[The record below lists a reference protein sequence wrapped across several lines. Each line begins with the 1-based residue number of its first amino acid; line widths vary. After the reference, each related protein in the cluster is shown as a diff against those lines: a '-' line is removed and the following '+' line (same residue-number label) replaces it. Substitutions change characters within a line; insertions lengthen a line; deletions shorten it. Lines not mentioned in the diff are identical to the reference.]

1 MTNRNSSLKAEQV
14 WLLLILLLGL
24 ALRLWGLGSWPW
36 EEDELYTLRDARAL
50 PFQVNRL
57 GDPGIAARPVY
68 YLLQHAL
75 LALLPP
81 TPLLLRLPALLF
93 GMAGL
98 VATWWVGRR
107 VFGPRAG
114 LVAALLLA
122 LSPWHLYASQFARY
136 WTLVYLLST
145 LTYWAL
151 PRAIDQ
157 DQPKAYL
164 AVLALILMG
173 GLTHP
178 TFLLPVA
185 GVALAVHLFR
195 PDGQVAPRLPSAR
208 AWAFLWGPLA
218 VLGAAEFVTLRLTG
232 NQQAIQNW
240 AGRGLTASL
249 QVIPGMIQWT
259 SVEICGAA
267 IAATAFLV
275 GRAAP
280 DRRWGGMTILGGG
293 GALLLLFMAS
303 FSSNVYADYGI
314 SVLPL
319 VYLSIGGAVQRI
331 AAEVRQELSGWVVG
345 GASIALAAGVL
356 PGTVSHLSD
365 GSRFDYRP
373 AFAAIRRLD
382 PEHPVAG
389 GIDVIQ
395 KEYAP
400 DLRML
405 EIHSPPQMDSLPVFW
420 FITSE
425 RRYGLREGGPGLQ
438 AWLNAHCRRVLSSGR
453 PRLDYRIYRVDLYS
467 CRRESA
473 AN

>member
-1 MTNRNSSLKAEQV
+1 MTARQSSLKAEHV
-14 WLLLILLLGL
+14 WLILVLLLGL

-36 EEDELYTLRDARAL
+36 EEDELYTLRDAHAL

-75 LALLPP
+75 LAFLPP

-114 LVAALLLA
+114 LVATLLLA

-136 WTLVYLLST
+136 WTLVYLLAT
-145 LTYWAL
+145 LAYWAL
-151 PRAIDQ
+151 PLAIDQ
-157 DQPKAYL
+157 DRPATYL
-164 AVLALILMG
+164 AVLILVVLG

-185 GVALAVHLFR
+185 GAVHLFR
-195 PDGQVAPRLPSAR
+195 PDGRLAPRLPSAR

-218 VLGAAEFVTLRLTG
+218 VLGAAEFITLRLTG

-240 AGRGLTASL
+240 SGRGLTASL
-249 QVIPGMIQWT
+249 QVIPGMVQWT

-267 IAATAFLV
+267 LAATAFLV

-293 GALLLLFMAS
+293 GALLLLFIAS

-319 VYLSIGGAVQRI
+319 VCLSVGGAVQRI
-331 AAEVRQELSGWVVG
+331 AAEVRQELAGWVVG

-365 GSRFDYRP
+365 GSRFDYGP
-373 AFAAIRRLD
+373 AFAAIRRLG

-395 KEYAP
+395 REYAP
-400 DLRML
+400 ELRML
-405 EIHSPPQMDSLPVFW
+405 EIHSLPQMDSLPAFW

-425 RRYGLREGGPGLQ
+425 RRYGLREGGPGLKG
-438 AWLNAHCRRVLSSGR
+438 WLDAHCRRVLSSGR
-453 PRLDYRIYRVDLYS
+453 PRFDYRIYRVDLYS
-467 CRRESA
+467 CRKESA
-473 AN
+473 SN